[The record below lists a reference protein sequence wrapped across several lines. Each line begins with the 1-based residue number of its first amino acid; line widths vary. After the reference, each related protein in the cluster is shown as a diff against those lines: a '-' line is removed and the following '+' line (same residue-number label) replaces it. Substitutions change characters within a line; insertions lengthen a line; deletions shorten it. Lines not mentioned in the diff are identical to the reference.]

1 MHDKFSLAGLRDG
14 AVSSKSEAYTIT
26 YVAYG
31 RGCSGGMPTGSAV
44 PVVGVWQLFFLPSAG
59 DMFRLV
65 GLRYGDMVGDRYL
78 APPCMV
84 ETFQNMG

>member
-31 RGCSGGMPTGSAV
+31 RGCSGGMPTGSAL
-44 PVVGVWQLFFLPSAG
+44 PVVGVWQLFFCQVQATCFDLL
-59 DMFRLV
+59 DL
-65 GLRYGDMVGDRYL
+65 DMVIWWVEEIL
-78 APPCMV
+78 HHLCMV
-84 ETFQNMG
+84 ETS